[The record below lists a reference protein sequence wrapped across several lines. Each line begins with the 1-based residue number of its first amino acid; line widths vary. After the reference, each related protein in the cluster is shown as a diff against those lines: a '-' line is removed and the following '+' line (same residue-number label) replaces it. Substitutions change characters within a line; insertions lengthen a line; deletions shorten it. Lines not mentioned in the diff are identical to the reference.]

1 MRTRTSTKIDIR
13 RRGHSHFKMN
23 YTSKRDMA
31 EQINSL
37 EKHEQ
42 EDVFQILH
50 RHGVFFSSNVNGIFI
65 NMKHVKPVVLNE
77 IEEFLA
83 SLMDR
88 KERMATIFTEAQ
100 DAMAGQQM
108 PDEAVREDDF
118 GKEQETAKEQEQEQ
132 EKEKENEK
140 EPTVQEYSN
149 EELGCGM
156 DIPLSDQE
164 RITLQSFC
172 QNIRSD
178 RPIARRNASQA
189 RFSVAKKKYARAA
202 DSGQG
207 AGARGAQDLDSLDK
221 QSYLLV

>member
-1 MRTRTSTKIDIR
+1 
-13 RRGHSHFKMN
+13 
-23 YTSKRDMA
+23 MA

-100 DAMAGQQM
+100 DAMGQ
-108 PDEAVREDDF
+108 PVSEEAVE
-118 GKEQETAKEQEQEQ
+118 
-132 EKEKENEK
+132 EKTEEAL
-140 EPTVQEYSN
+140 VQEYSN
-149 EELGCGM
+149 EELGCGT
-156 DIPLSDQE
+156 DITLSDQE
-164 RITLQSFC
+164 RVILQSFC

-178 RPIARRNASQA
+178 RPVSRRNASQA

-202 DSGQG
+202 DCGQG
-207 AGARGAQDLDSLDK
+207 ASARGAQDIDSLDK
-221 QSYLLV
+221 QSYLFV

>member
-1 MRTRTSTKIDIR
+1 
-13 RRGHSHFKMN
+13 MN

-31 EQINSL
+31 ERINSL

-100 DAMAGQQM
+100 DAMGQ
-108 PDEAVREDDF
+108 PVTEEAVVEEEEDEQ
-118 GKEQETAKEQEQEQ
+118 KEEVVVE
-132 EKEKENEK
+132 
-140 EPTVQEYSN
+140 EYSN

-156 DIPLSDQE
+156 DITLSDQE
-164 RITLQSFC
+164 KVILQSFC

-178 RPIARRNASQA
+178 RPVSRRNASQA

-202 DSGQG
+202 DSGHG
-207 AGARGAQDLDSLDK
+207 TGARGAQDMDTLNK
-221 QSYLLV
+221 QSYLFV

>member
-1 MRTRTSTKIDIR
+1 MTWRTRTSTKIDIR

-100 DAMAGQQM
+100 DAMGGQQVLE
-108 PDEAVREDDF
+108 EAAEEDDC
-118 GKEQETAKEQEQEQ
+118 GKEQETAKEQEL
-132 EKEKENEK
+132 EKEKE
-140 EPTVQEYSN
+140 PAVQEYSN

-164 RITLQSFC
+164 RVTLQSFC

-207 AGARGAQDLDSLDK
+207 TGARGAQDLDSLDK